1 MATHLIFDKKYFVS
15 FSYEERTMQRKM
27 FKPKFSL
34 LLSVKHD
41 LIFEA
46 FDCSLSGRH
55 IIFLALKL

>member
-41 LIFEA
+41 LG
-46 FDCSLSGRH
+46 SV
-55 IIFLALKL
+55 

>member
-41 LIFEA
+41 LILEA